1 MHEHELS
8 IDTEGHRLSG
18 TVCLPAPTGR
28 YPVVLMLHG
37 SGPLDRDEN
46 IRGQRL
52 DVFNTI
58 AHRLAAS
65 GIASVRYDK
74 RGCGKSTG
82 VYAHASHSD
91 FIHDALAWVDRLASA
106 PFSAGGI
113 TLLGH
118 SEGTVVAP
126 RVAVERAEMRALV
139 LLCPTVTDFE
149 TVLMRQAE
157 QIEGELTRLPGLQGK
172 LLRLYTRLTGSP
184 IASQRKLIARIRA
197 STTTT
202 LRIGLRT
209 FEAAWLRELLQ
220 LEISP
225 LLAAVR
231 CPMLVVAAAK
241 DIQCDPEDAQRIAA
255 QNPLAEAHVI
265 EDLTHILRR
274 DTRPA
279 SLFGYQQLLAQPVDS
294 QLLELIAGWLERQ
307 RDGAQA
313 LDPRDELS

>member
-8 IDTEGHRLSG
+8 IDTGGHRLSG
-18 TVCLPAPTGR
+18 TVCLPAPLGR

-46 IRGQRL
+46 MPGQRL

-58 AHRLAAS
+58 AHRLAES

-82 VYAHASHSD
+82 VYASASHTD
-91 FIHDALAWVDRLASA
+91 LIDDALAWVDQLANA
-106 PFSAGGI
+106 PFSAGSI

-118 SEGTVVAP
+118 SEGTIVAP
-126 RVAVERAEMRALV
+126 RVAVERAEVRALV

-157 QIEGELTRLPGLQGK
+157 QIAGELAHMPGLQGK

-184 IASQRKLIARIRA
+184 SVRQRKLIARIRA
-197 STTTT
+197 STTPT
-202 LRIGLRT
+202 LRVGLRT
-209 FEAAWLRELLQ
+209 LEAAWLRELLE
-220 LEISP
+220 LDLPP
-225 LLAAVR
+225 LLAAVT

-255 QNPLAEAHVI
+255 NNALAEAHVI

-279 SLFGYQQLLAQPVDS
+279 SLFGYRQLLAQPVDP

-307 RDGAQA
+307 RDGAQVLERA
-313 LDPRDELS
+313 R